1 LEEEEVR
8 LILGIWASV
17 VQKVALGCNTRV
29 VELEQQQ
36 EEEEHE
42 DYRSQDQEVLPCC
55 CKRVAE

>member
-1 LEEEEVR
+1 M
-8 LILGIWASV
+8 LGTWASV

-36 EEEEHE
+36 EEEERE
-42 DYRSQDQEVLPCC
+42 DDRSQEQEEVLPRC